1 MAEYGK
7 IYKKFWYKSLPSEV
21 RLLYLYIIANE
32 HSNIIGLY
40 RLPLAYIGVDLG
52 WPRKVVEDA
61 MHELGDLV
69 EYDFEA
75 NVVFIPSWFQYNL
88 LVSSNHLKRAILELR
103 ELPDTHLYLQ
113 YYEMLKKLE
122 GDYYNDLA
130 IAVQKKIQ
138 ALENEIK
145 NSFERN
151 KNPFERNQK
160 SVRTKSKTRSNSS
173 TSTCT
178 YTSTK
183 RSKRSLRKKEICA
196 DKYFAQFW
204 DIYPRKRGK
213 EQAMKTWTNL
223 KPSADLAKEII
234 AAIKKINE
242 YDFSNRVKSKIPYP
256 STWLNAKGW
265 LDEVGEDEHAV
276 KVNEIPKWK
285 REANERAAAVRAN
298 QK

>member
-1 MAEYGK
+1 
-7 IYKKFWYKSLPSEV
+7 
-21 RLLYLYIIANE
+21 
-32 HSNIIGLY
+32 
-40 RLPLAYIGVDLG
+40 
-52 WPRKVVEDA
+52 
-61 MHELGDLV
+61 
-69 EYDFEA
+69 
-75 NVVFIPSWFQYNL
+75 
-88 LVSSNHLKRAILELR
+88 
-103 ELPDTHLYLQ
+103 
-113 YYEMLKKLE
+113 
-122 GDYYNDLA
+122 
-130 IAVQKKIQ
+130 
-138 ALENEIK
+138 
-145 NSFERN
+145 
-151 KNPFERNQK
+151 
-160 SVRTKSKTRSNSS
+160 
-173 TSTCT
+173 
-178 YTSTK
+178 
-183 RSKRSLRKKEICA
+183 LRKKEICA